1 MTTVLGV
8 DPCPGGWVGV
18 ELRDGRFASAHVGT
32 RLNELI
38 GKVPDAVII
47 GVDMPLGLLDSGE
60 RDADRVVKRK
70 LGQRS
75 SSLFVMPPRP
85 VFDELNHPAASA
97 RCKAL
102 TGKGLSIQA
111 WGLKAKLLEANALYD
126 NDAPPLREIHPE
138 LSFLELGLLHVD
150 GGKKI
155 WRGQRARLPVLEAAG
170 IYLPEDLGQAVARV
184 PADDVLDAAAAA
196 WTAHRIAHDVAE
208 CLPDPPQRTDRGQS
222 IAIWY

>member
-1 MTTVLGV
+1 
-8 DPCPGGWVGV
+8 
-18 ELRDGRFASAHVGT
+18 
-32 RLNELI
+32 
-38 GKVPDAVII
+38 
-47 GVDMPLGLLDSGE
+47 
-60 RDADRVVKRK
+60 
-70 LGQRS
+70 
-75 SSLFVMPPRP
+75 MPPRP

-111 WGLKAKLLEANALYD
+111 LGLKA
-126 NDAPPLREIHPE
+126 
-138 LSFLELGLLHVD
+138 
-150 GGKKI
+150 
-155 WRGQRARLPVLEAAG
+155 ARLPGLEAAG
-170 IYLPEDLGQAVARV
+170 SYLPEVLGQAVARV

>member
-1 MTTVLGV
+1 
-8 DPCPGGWVGV
+8 
-18 ELRDGRFASAHVGT
+18 
-32 RLNELI
+32 
-38 GKVPDAVII
+38 
-47 GVDMPLGLLDSGE
+47 MPLGLLDSGE

-155 WRGQRARLPVLEAAG
+155 WRGQRARLRVLEAAG

-208 CLPDPPQRTDRGQS
+208 CVPDPPQRNDRGQS